1 MSLANSFRPSKA
13 LIDRDCDSIIVGMIR
28 HHEHNFHLFSE
39 KYTASISC
47 TFDQFCSTKLLFTD
61 HATIF
66 FGPRS
71 LLQANL
77 SNKQHFFCLLI
88 SSFIHGTLF
97 PQEVTRE
104 VASALTCAFALN
116 LFAALSNSGV
126 FVKFKEKG
134 KSIISVFF
142 AKMSIIYKN

>member
-1 MSLANSFRPSKA
+1 
-13 LIDRDCDSIIVGMIR
+13 MIR

-39 KYTASISC
+39 KYTASVSC
-47 TFDQFCSTKLLFTD
+47 TFHQFCSTTLLFTD

-71 LLQANL
+71 VLQANL
-77 SNKQHFFCLLI
+77 SNNIISFGLLI
-88 SSFIHGTLF
+88 SCFIHGALLL
-97 PQEVTRE
+97 QEVTRE

>member
-1 MSLANSFRPSKA
+1 M
-13 LIDRDCDSIIVGMIR
+13 
-28 HHEHNFHLFSE
+28 
-39 KYTASISC
+39 
-47 TFDQFCSTKLLFTD
+47 LFTD

-71 LLQANL
+71 VLQANL
-77 SNKQHFFCLLI
+77 SNNIISFGLLI
-88 SSFIHGTLF
+88 SCFIHGALL

>member
-1 MSLANSFRPSKA
+1 MSLANSSRPRKA

-66 FGPRS
+66 FRP
-71 LLQANL
+71 
-77 SNKQHFFCLLI
+77 
-88 SSFIHGTLF
+88 
-97 PQEVTRE
+97 EVTVTGKFKQQTSFLLPAYQFFHSWDLVPTE
-104 VASALTCAFALN
+104 SDPG
-116 LFAALSNSGV
+116 SGV
-126 FVKFKEKG
+126 CFNLCVC
-134 KSIISVFF
+134 S
-142 AKMSIIYKN
+142 

>member
-1 MSLANSFRPSKA
+1 
-13 LIDRDCDSIIVGMIR
+13 MIR

-47 TFDQFCSTKLLFTD
+47 TFHQFCSTTLFFTD

-71 LLQANL
+71 VLQANL
-77 SNKQHFFCLLI
+77 SNNIISFGLLI
-88 SSFIHGTLF
+88 SCFIHGALL

-116 LFAALSNSGV
+116 LFAALSNSSV

>member
-1 MSLANSFRPSKA
+1 
-13 LIDRDCDSIIVGMIR
+13 MIR

-47 TFDQFCSTKLLFTD
+47 TFHQFCSTTLLFTD

-71 LLQANL
+71 VLQANL
-77 SNKQHFFCLLI
+77 SNNIISFGLLI
-88 SSFIHGTLF
+88 NCFIHGALLL
-97 PQEVTRE
+97 QEVTRE

-134 KSIISVFF
+134 KSIISLFF